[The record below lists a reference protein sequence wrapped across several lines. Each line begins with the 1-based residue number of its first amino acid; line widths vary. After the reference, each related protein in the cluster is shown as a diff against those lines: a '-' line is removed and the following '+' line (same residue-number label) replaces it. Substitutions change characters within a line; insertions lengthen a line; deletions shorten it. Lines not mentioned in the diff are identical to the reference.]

1 MSINLTHLLSLHQL
15 DSPGIL
21 RCDCSTPQHQDSEQ
35 LTAKTTVKTTCSF
48 TQINKVM
55 EIHASAV
62 ILLLI
67 LAASFTAYGDEQ
79 PPPDINPRYQK
90 FLSQHVGLRVSEHAC
105 DREIRKRDIT
115 ASGTENGCKEVNTFI
130 KAKKD
135 IIRVVCG
142 KGGTPQGKNLFKSNK
157 PFPVV
162 TCKLKSGQRHPNCQ
176 YRGKKSTRYI
186 VLGCDRGWPVHYEEG
201 II

>member
-1 MSINLTHLLSLHQL
+1 
-15 DSPGIL
+15 
-21 RCDCSTPQHQDSEQ
+21 
-35 LTAKTTVKTTCSF
+35 
-48 TQINKVM
+48 M
-55 EIHASAV
+55 EIHPSAV
-62 ILLLI
+62 ILLLL
-67 LAASFTAYGDEQ
+67 LAASFTAYGQ
-79 PPPDINPRYQK
+79 PDDIKPRYQK
-90 FLSQHVGLRVSEHAC
+90 FLSQHVGLRVSEHDC
-105 DREIRKRDIT
+105 NREIRKRDIT
-115 ASGTENGCKEVNTFI
+115 ASENGCKEVNTFI

-162 TCKLKSGQRHPNCQ
+162 TCKLKSGERRPKCQ